1 MLTLGINI
9 KYKRHTEWSSSWLRS
24 ELSSASQ
31 SSTIGEL
38 SQRGEKET
46 EAEEKYR
53 AELLY

>member
-1 MLTLGINI
+1 MMTSGINI
-9 KYKRHTEWSSSWLRS
+9 KDKRHTEWSSSWLRS

-31 SSTIGEL
+31 SSTIGKL